1 MTEKTYLDKEHL
13 KYYTDKLKKR
23 VLNDVYPVGSIYI
36 SINSIDPGELFEGTW
51 EPFAEGRTLI
61 GVNTSDDDFDKVE
74 KTGGEKE
81 HILTIQEMPSHYHQ
95 LAIDG
100 GSDAGTMDKVALNGY
115 GSARWYSNTRNTG
128 NTQPHNNMPPYITC
142 YMWVRTA

>member
-1 MTEKTYLDKEHL
+1 M
-13 KYYTDKLKKR
+13 
-23 VLNDVYPVGSIYI
+23 
-36 SINSIDPGELFEGTW
+36 
-51 EPFAEGRTLI
+51 I